1 MNTTRRYL
9 ITATTFLLSISLTLP
24 ALAGA
29 DPRSMAINRL
39 PVLGLEIWTEAV
51 PAWHTST
58 EQYKG
63 RPVFTAR
70 TPLYYYPPA
79 SMSWTT
85 LRFDLGSGEA
95 LSSLFSTA
103 LEEAKKN
110 YQVAASTQVKPVS
123 AQYGPLIGLEGRFSG
138 KNDDENVDV
147 LFFVGQQPGKPAVVM
162 QTLTL
167 PGKLPHVRY
176 QIERSWQYLKYID

>member
-1 MNTTRRYL
+1 MNRARRYL
-9 ITATTFLLSISLTLP
+9 TAITTFLLSISLTLT
-24 ALAGA
+24 AIAGA
-29 DPRSMAINRL
+29 DPRSMVINRL
-39 PVLGLEIWTEAV
+39 PELGLEIWTEAV

-58 EQYKG
+58 EQHKG
-63 RPVFTAR
+63 RSVFTAR
-70 TPLYYYPPA
+70 TPLNYYPPA

-85 LRFDLGSGEA
+85 LHFDLGSGEE
-95 LSSLFSTA
+95 LSSLFNTA

-110 YQVAASTQVKPVS
+110 YQVAASIKVKPVKT
-123 AQYGPLIGLEGRFSG
+123 QYGPLIGMEGHFSG
-138 KNDDENVDV
+138 KNDSENVDV

-167 PGKLPHVRY
+167 PGKLPHLRY